1 MAEWKGQSRGTP
13 IGYRI
18 FIFLIRTFGLRA
30 AYGLLVFV
38 AGWFFVFDPQ
48 KSNRVMFQY
57 FHERI
62 GFSKFKSW
70 WKIYTNYRLIGQI
83 LIDKV
88 AVMSGLSDKIKFTS
102 HGAEYFKAMLQ
113 EQRGGFLL
121 GAHLGNWEIAGHFLA
136 GYGDAVNIV
145 LYDGEHQQIKEQL
158 ERATGG
164 KQFNVIPI
172 KNDLSHVYAIN
183 EALQRNE
190 IICMHAD
197 RFLPGNRTQT
207 VSFLGKE
214 AQFPTGPFQLIKS
227 LRAPYTFVYGLKSA
241 ATHYDFY
248 ARPHRI
254 ATNETKVDDI
264 LKEYVADLE
273 KMVQQAPEQW
283 FNYYDFWAE
292 KK

>member
-18 FIFLIRTFGLRA
+18 FIFLIRTLGLRV

-38 AGWFFVFDPQ
+38 SGWFFLFDPQ
-48 KSNRVMFQY
+48 KTNCLTFRF

-70 WKIYTNYRLIGQI
+70 RKIYTSYRLIGQV
-83 LIDKV
+83 LIDKI
-88 AVMSGLSDKIKFTS
+88 AVMSGNGNQIGFTS
-102 HGAEYFKAMLQ
+102 HGAEHFKAMLK
-113 EQRGGFLL
+113 EQKGGFLL

-145 LYDGEHQQIKEQL
+145 LYDGEHQHIKEQL

-197 RFLPGNRTQT
+197 RFLTGSRTKA
-207 VSFLGKE
+207 VSFLGKN
-214 AQFPTGPFQLIKS
+214 AQFPLGPFQLIKS
-227 LRAPYTFVYGLKSA
+227 LRAPYTFVYGLKRS

-248 ARPHRI
+248 ARPHRT
-254 ATNETKVDDI
+254 ATNDMKPEDI
-264 LKEYVADLE
+264 LQDYVSDLE
-273 KMVQQAPEQW
+273 TMVKKAPEQW

-292 KK
+292 QK